1 MESTINGVAQGR
13 HSIPCGKSTK
23 EKIFKSF
30 VYSEF
35 SANLRPESGYI
46 RRIRVAGG
54 MLRIP
59 CTKRFHDRIQSAR
72 YGDDIELSSTLL
84 IDWLLKLVII
94 ASVGMAGY
102 TIAQFLVSLV
112 RSQSQ
117 AGALADYYAT
127 LETSEKVV
135 EKGQDK
141 AETLSKVRLTFLRLG
156 IDASGKEE
164 VALYAAYGV
173 TGLVV
178 FLLLSFFH
186 LGSLIALSGAVVM
199 GVAIPKGLIN
209 RQWQKIQLEIE
220 SEIPTF
226 MRNLAGILKAEGNLV
241 DALQSAASAL
251 DPQKTL
257 STWVTMLAHRIQRQG
272 DAAFEEMIV
281 EADEISSAL
290 SLVIFE
296 IMRMRQTGGGG
307 YARAF
312 ENTANN
318 LAETLAIKAQAN
330 AKAEGGSNMA
340 LAIIGAAVISLVYI
354 ISSPV
359 GADVFLPNPLFK
371 VGLVVSIAWGAFG
384 WNYIQELIKE
394 AIA

>member
-1 MESTINGVAQGR
+1 MNG
-13 HSIPCGKSTK
+13 
-23 EKIFKSF
+23 ELN
-30 VYSEF
+30 
-35 SANLRPESGYI
+35 SA
-46 RRIRVAGG
+46 
-54 MLRIP
+54 
-59 CTKRFHDRIQSAR
+59 
-72 YGDDIELSSTLL
+72 LL
-84 IDWLLKLVII
+84 IDWLLKLVIV
-94 ASVGMAGY
+94 ASVGMVGY
-102 TIAQFLVSLV
+102 TIAQWLLSLI

-127 LETSEKVV
+127 LEASEKVV

-156 IDASGKEE
+156 IDVSGKEE
-164 VALYAAYGV
+164 VALYAAYGI

-257 STWVTMLAHRIQRQG
+257 ATWVNLLAHRIQRQG
-272 DAAFEEMIV
+272 DAAFEEMIP